1 MADGKKG
8 SGGWIVLV
16 LAALIIP
23 GAVYMSARQ
32 SDSPA
37 KLSSLPV
44 PSKPALVR
52 EAPARDA
59 QDRLMPPPTFDAV
72 NADENGML
80 VAAGKGPAGW
90 NIRLQNASQTLGE
103 SQANE
108 DGEWVVLLERP
119 LDPGDYVLS
128 LLAMGPPDKA
138 VLEGKRTF
146 ALTVA
151 PRRKTVPQQM
161 AGPAMAAA
169 QTQPAAGSQAEKIAT
184 VKAGDSLWVLA
195 HKHLGSGM
203 LYREI
208 VRANQSKIKN
218 PDLIYPDQKFAMPR

>member
-1 MADGKKG
+1 MADGKKSG
-8 SGGWIVLV
+8 SGGIILL

-23 GAVYMSARQ
+23 GAVYVSTRQ
-32 SDSPA
+32 SDSPV
-37 KLSSLPV
+37 KLSSSPA
-44 PSKPALVR
+44 PSKPAQI
-52 EAPARDA
+52 RDA
-59 QDRLMPPPTFDAV
+59 PDRLVPPPTFDAV

-90 NIRLQNASQTLGE
+90 NIQLLNASQTLGE

-128 LLAMGPPDKA
+128 LLAKGPPGQA
-138 VLEGKRTF
+138 ALEGRRTF

-151 PRRKTVPQQM
+151 PRRKTAPPSQQI
-161 AGPAMAAA
+161 AGPAAAAA
-169 QTQPAAGSQAEKIAT
+169 QIQPAAGSQAEKVAT